1 MGVKQMSLTLFTL
14 KNKNNN
20 IYCCMKY
27 FNKIPKTYI
36 FIILIAAAAV
46 IYPYYPLVFIG
57 ISAIALFITVKKP
70 LNLLF
75 ILFFLI
81 IHISYNSFF
90 IVVDVV
96 EYEKINSVQ
105 FGSGKIYLDKSYN
118 VNEGDMLVGKFI
130 VDKEKSKPFF
140 KPVYKN
146 VSKIAVYKVPV
157 ISKILQFRK
166 NISDYI
172 FFSSG
177 GKITVAQALIL
188 GDKTYI
194 SDDLKDAYT
203 ISGLFHLL
211 SMSGS
216 HVAIVTA
223 IFLTTLLFLPIKIRF
238 IFASFGALFLILL
251 GGFNITVIRA
261 SIFASIIMLAYV
273 FDIKVNSKKFILFI
287 AGLFLLVSPLS
298 MQDISFLMSFGAVFG
313 IIYLMQEGYGI
324 IKSSIL
330 TGVAATLITAP
341 LALYVFGTTNHLS
354 ILSTIIISPVI
365 YLHILF
371 SIFALIAPDLAIEP
385 LLIIENISN
394 NMVYFL
400 ADTTYFAFIFKTIPL
415 WLLIITIV
423 FVIITLLLPN
433 KLKFISAFSLLII
446 FYPAKIPHEYNFL
459 YLSPRDKGFIIFK
472 NGSREIFYQGSQ
484 SSFKYKFMPIVAG
497 YGYKTFHKGQI
508 RVFGGKNNF
517 IKIKNIS
524 KDNFTNLCLNERN
537 KDCKYFYHTRS
548 NSIKEKDI
556 DNKTIHIIWKNK
568 LKDKSIIELESY
580 GKNYVIN

>member
-1 MGVKQMSLTLFTL
+1 
-14 KNKNNN
+14 
-20 IYCCMKY
+20 MKY
-27 FNKIPKTYI
+27 INKIPKTYI
-36 FIILIAAAAV
+36 FIILMIFAAF
-46 IYPYYPLVFIG
+46 IYPYYPLAFIAAA
-57 ISAIALFITVKKP
+57 SIALFITIKTP

-75 ILFFLI
+75 ITMFLI

-105 FGSGKIYLDKSYN
+105 FGSGKIYLDKSYK
-118 VNEGDMLVGKFI
+118 VAQGDLLFGKFI

-146 VSKIAVYKVPV
+146 ISKISIIQVPV
-157 ISKILQFRK
+157 ITDILKFRK

-177 GKITVAQALIL
+177 GKISVAQALIL

-223 IFLTTLLFLPIKIRF
+223 IFLTTLLFLPVKIRF

-251 GGFNITVIRA
+251 GGFNVTVIRA
-261 SIFASIIMLAYV
+261 SIFASIIMMAYV
-273 FDIKVNSKKFILFI
+273 FDIKVNSKKFILFV
-287 AGLFLLVSPLS
+287 AGIFLLISPLS

-313 IIYLMQEGYGI
+313 IIYMMQAGYGI
-324 IKSSIL
+324 IKTSLL

-354 ILSTIIISPVI
+354 ILSTMIISPVI

-371 SIFALIAPDLAIEP
+371 SIFALIAPDLASAP
-385 LLIIENISN
+385 LLIIETISN
-394 NMVYFL
+394 NMVFFL
-400 ADTTYFAFIFKTIPL
+400 AKVTYFAFIFKTIPL
-415 WLLIITIV
+415 WLLILTVI
-423 FVIITLLLPN
+423 FVIITLLIPN
-433 KLKFISAFSLLII
+433 KLKFLSALSLLII

-459 YLSPRDKGFIIFK
+459 YLTPRDKGFIIYK
-472 NGSREIFYQGSQ
+472 NGSREIFYQGSKA
-484 SSFKYKFMPIVAG
+484 SFRYRFMPLVAE
-497 YGYKTFHKGQI
+497 YGYKTFHKGEI

-517 IKIKNIS
+517 IKIKNITR
-524 KDNFTNLCLNERN
+524 DNYTNLCIN
-537 KDCKYFYHTRS
+537 KKNKECAYFYHTRS

-556 DNKTIHIIWKNK
+556 DNATTHIIWKNK
-568 LKDKSIIELESY
+568 VKDKSIIELESY

>member
-1 MGVKQMSLTLFTL
+1 
-14 KNKNNN
+14 
-20 IYCCMKY
+20 MKY
-27 FNKIPKTYI
+27 INKIPKTYI
-36 FIILIAAAAV
+36 FIILMIFAAF
-46 IYPYYPLVFIG
+46 IYPYYPLAFIAAAS
-57 ISAIALFITVKKP
+57 ITLFITIKTP

-75 ILFFLI
+75 ITMFLI

-105 FGSGKIYLDKSYN
+105 FGSGKIYLDKSYK
-118 VNEGDMLVGKFI
+118 VAQGDLLFGKFI
-130 VDKEKSKPFF
+130 VDKEKSKLFF

-146 VSKIAVYKVPV
+146 ISKISIIQVPV
-157 ISKILQFRK
+157 ITDILKFRK

-177 GKITVAQALIL
+177 GKISVAQALIL

-223 IFLTTLLFLPIKIRF
+223 IFLTTLLFLPVKIRF

-251 GGFNITVIRA
+251 GGFNVTVIRA
-261 SIFASIIMLAYV
+261 SIFASIIMMAYV
-273 FDIKVNSKKFILFI
+273 FDIKVNSKKFILFV
-287 AGLFLLVSPLS
+287 AGIFLLISPLS
-298 MQDISFLMSFGAVFG
+298 VQEMSFGAVFG
-313 IIYLMQEGYGI
+313 IIYMMQAGYGI
-324 IKSSIL
+324 IKTSLL

-354 ILSTIIISPVI
+354 ILSTMIISPVI

-371 SIFALIAPDLAIEP
+371 SIFALIAPDLASAP
-385 LLIIENISN
+385 LLIIETISN
-394 NMVYFL
+394 NMVFFL
-400 ADTTYFAFIFKTIPL
+400 AKVTYFAFIFKTIPL
-415 WLLIITIV
+415 WLLILTVI
-423 FVIITLLLPN
+423 FVIITLLIPN
-433 KLKFISAFSLLII
+433 KLKFLSALSLLII

-459 YLSPRDKGFIIFK
+459 YLTPRDKGFIIYK
-472 NGSREIFYQGSQ
+472 NGSREIFYQGSKA
-484 SSFKYKFMPIVAG
+484 SFRYRFMPLVAE
-497 YGYKTFHKGQI
+497 YGYKTFHEGEI

-517 IKIKNIS
+517 IKIKNITR
-524 KDNFTNLCLNERN
+524 DNYTNLCIN
-537 KDCKYFYHTRS
+537 KKNKECAYFYHTRS

-556 DNKTIHIIWKNK
+556 DNATTHIIWKNK
-568 LKDKSIIELESY
+568 VKDKSIIELESY

>member
-1 MGVKQMSLTLFTL
+1 
-14 KNKNNN
+14 
-20 IYCCMKY
+20 MKY
-27 FNKIPKTYI
+27 INKIPKTYI
-36 FIILIAAAAV
+36 FIILMIFAAF
-46 IYPYYPLVFIG
+46 IYPYYPLAFIAAA
-57 ISAIALFITVKKP
+57 SIALFITIKTP

-75 ILFFLI
+75 ITMFLI

-105 FGSGKIYLDKSYN
+105 FGSGKIYLDKSYK
-118 VNEGDMLVGKFI
+118 VAQGDLLFGKFI

-146 VSKIAVYKVPV
+146 ISKISIIQVPV
-157 ISKILQFRK
+157 ITDILKFRK

-177 GKITVAQALIL
+177 GKISVAQALIL

-223 IFLTTLLFLPIKIRF
+223 IFLTTLLFLPVKIRF

-251 GGFNITVIRA
+251 GGFNVTVIRA
-261 SIFASIIMLAYV
+261 SIFASIIMMAYV
-273 FDIKVNSKKFILFI
+273 FDIKVNSKKFILFV
-287 AGLFLLVSPLS
+287 AGIFLLISPLS

-313 IIYLMQEGYGI
+313 IIYMMQAGYGI
-324 IKSSIL
+324 IKTSLL

-354 ILSTIIISPVI
+354 ILSTMIISPVI

-371 SIFALIAPDLAIEP
+371 SIFALIAPDLASAP
-385 LLIIENISN
+385 LLIIETISN
-394 NMVYFL
+394 NMVFFL
-400 ADTTYFAFIFKTIPL
+400 AKVTYFAFIFKTIPL
-415 WLLIITIV
+415 WLLILTVI
-423 FVIITLLLPN
+423 FVIITLLIPN
-433 KLKFISAFSLLII
+433 KLKF
-446 FYPAKIPHEYNFL
+446 
-459 YLSPRDKGFIIFK
+459 LSCT
-472 NGSREIFYQGSQ
+472 Q
-484 SSFKYKFMPIVAG
+484 
-497 YGYKTFHKGQI
+497 
-508 RVFGGKNNF
+508 
-517 IKIKNIS
+517 
-524 KDNFTNLCLNERN
+524 
-537 KDCKYFYHTRS
+537 
-548 NSIKEKDI
+548 
-556 DNKTIHIIWKNK
+556 
-568 LKDKSIIELESY
+568 
-580 GKNYVIN
+580 

>member
-1 MGVKQMSLTLFTL
+1 
-14 KNKNNN
+14 
-20 IYCCMKY
+20 MKY
-27 FNKIPKTYI
+27 INKIPKTYI
-36 FIILIAAAAV
+36 FIILMIFAAF
-46 IYPYYPLVFIG
+46 IYPYYPLAFIAAA
-57 ISAIALFITVKKP
+57 SIALFITIKTP

-75 ILFFLI
+75 ITMFLI

-105 FGSGKIYLDKSYN
+105 FGSGKIYLDKSYK
-118 VNEGDMLVGKFI
+118 VAQGDLLFGKFI

-146 VSKIAVYKVPV
+146 ISKISIIQVPV
-157 ISKILQFRK
+157 ITDILKFRK

-177 GKITVAQALIL
+177 GKISVAQALIL

-223 IFLTTLLFLPIKIRF
+223 IFLTTLLFLPVKIRF

-251 GGFNITVIRA
+251 GGFNVTVIRA
-261 SIFASIIMLAYV
+261 SIFASIIMMAYV
-273 FDIKVNSKKFILFI
+273 FDIKVNSKKFILFV
-287 AGLFLLVSPLS
+287 AGIFLLISPLS
-298 MQDISFLMSFGAVFG
+298 VQDISFLMSFGAVFG
-313 IIYLMQEGYGI
+313 IIYMMQAGYGI
-324 IKSSIL
+324 IKTSLL

-354 ILSTIIISPVI
+354 ILSTMIISPVI

-371 SIFALIAPDLAIEP
+371 SIFALIAPDLASSP
-385 LLIIENISN
+385 LLIIETISN
-394 NMVYFL
+394 NMVFFL
-400 ADTTYFAFIFKTIPL
+400 AKVTYFAFIFKTIPL
-415 WLLIITIV
+415 WLLILTVI
-423 FVIITLLLPN
+423 FVIITLLIPN
-433 KLKFISAFSLLII
+433 KLKFLSALSLLII
-446 FYPAKIPHEYNFL
+446 FYPAKSPHEYNFL
-459 YLSPRDKGFIIFK
+459 YLTPRDKGFIIYK
-472 NGSREIFYQGSQ
+472 NGSREIFYQGSKA
-484 SSFKYKFMPIVAG
+484 SFRYRFMPLVAE
-497 YGYKTFHKGQI
+497 YGYKTFHKGEI

-517 IKIKNIS
+517 IKIKNITR
-524 KDNFTNLCLNERN
+524 DNYTNLCIN
-537 KDCKYFYHTRS
+537 KKNKECAYFYHTRS

-556 DNKTIHIIWKNK
+556 DNATTHIIWKNK
-568 LKDKSIIELESY
+568 VKDKSIIELESY

>member
-1 MGVKQMSLTLFTL
+1 
-14 KNKNNN
+14 
-20 IYCCMKY
+20 MKY
-27 FNKIPKTYI
+27 INKIPKTYI
-36 FIILIAAAAV
+36 FIILMIFAAF
-46 IYPYYPLVFIG
+46 IYPYYPLAFIAAA
-57 ISAIALFITVKKP
+57 SIALFITIKTP

-75 ILFFLI
+75 ITMFLI

-105 FGSGKIYLDKSYN
+105 FGSGKIYLDKSYK
-118 VNEGDMLVGKFI
+118 VAQGDLLFGKFI

-146 VSKIAVYKVPV
+146 ISKISIIQVPV
-157 ISKILQFRK
+157 ITDILKFRK

-177 GKITVAQALIL
+177 GKISVAQALIL

-223 IFLTTLLFLPIKIRF
+223 IFLTSLLFLPVKIRF

-251 GGFNITVIRA
+251 GGFNVTVIRA
-261 SIFASIIMLAYV
+261 SIFASIIMMAYV
-273 FDIKVNSKKFILFI
+273 FDIKVNSKKFILFV
-287 AGLFLLVSPLS
+287 AGIFLLISPLS
-298 MQDISFLMSFGAVFG
+298 VQDISFLMSFGAVFG
-313 IIYLMQEGYGI
+313 IIYMMQAGYGI
-324 IKSSIL
+324 IKTSLL

-354 ILSTIIISPVI
+354 ILSTMIISPVI

-371 SIFALIAPDLAIEP
+371 SIFALIAPDLASAP
-385 LLIIENISN
+385 LLIIETISN
-394 NMVYFL
+394 NMVFFL
-400 ADTTYFAFIFKTIPL
+400 AKVTYFAFIFKTIPL
-415 WLLIITIV
+415 WLLILTVI
-423 FVIITLLLPN
+423 FVIITLLIPN
-433 KLKFISAFSLLII
+433 KLKFLSALSLLII

-459 YLSPRDKGFIIFK
+459 YLTPRDKGFIIYK
-472 NGSREIFYQGSQ
+472 NGSREIFYQGSKA
-484 SSFKYKFMPIVAG
+484 SFRYRFMPLVAE
-497 YGYKTFHKGQI
+497 YGYKTFHKGEI

-517 IKIKNIS
+517 IKIKNITR
-524 KDNFTNLCLNERN
+524 DHYTNLCIN
-537 KDCKYFYHTRS
+537 KKNKECAYFYHTRS

-556 DNKTIHIIWKNK
+556 DNATTHIIWKNK
-568 LKDKSIIELESY
+568 VKDKSIIELESY

>member
-1 MGVKQMSLTLFTL
+1 
-14 KNKNNN
+14 
-20 IYCCMKY
+20 MKY
-27 FNKIPKTYI
+27 INKIPKTYI
-36 FIILIAAAAV
+36 FIILMIFAAF
-46 IYPYYPLVFIG
+46 IYPYYPLAFIAAA
-57 ISAIALFITVKKP
+57 SIALFITIKTP

-75 ILFFLI
+75 ITMFLI

-105 FGSGKIYLDKSYN
+105 FGSGKIYLDKSYK
-118 VNEGDMLVGKFI
+118 VAQGDLLFGKFI

-146 VSKIAVYKVPV
+146 ISKISIIQVPV
-157 ISKILQFRK
+157 ITDILKFRK

-177 GKITVAQALIL
+177 GKISVAQALIL

-223 IFLTTLLFLPIKIRF
+223 IFLTTLLFLPVKIRF

-251 GGFNITVIRA
+251 GGFNVTVIRA
-261 SIFASIIMLAYV
+261 SIFASIIMMAYV
-273 FDIKVNSKKFILFI
+273 FDIKVNSKKFILFF
-287 AGLFLLVSPLS
+287 AGIFLLISPLS

-313 IIYLMQEGYGI
+313 IIYMMQAGYGI
-324 IKSSIL
+324 IKTSLL

-354 ILSTIIISPVI
+354 ILSTMIISPVI

-371 SIFALIAPDLAIEP
+371 SIFALIAPDLASAP
-385 LLIIENISN
+385 LLIIETISN
-394 NMVYFL
+394 NMVFFL
-400 ADTTYFAFIFKTIPL
+400 AKVTYFAFIFKTIPL
-415 WLLIITIV
+415 WLLILTVI
-423 FVIITLLLPN
+423 FVIITLLIPN
-433 KLKFISAFSLLII
+433 KLKFLSALSLLII

-459 YLSPRDKGFIIFK
+459 YLTPRDKGFIIYK
-472 NGSREIFYQGSQ
+472 NGSREIFYQGSKA
-484 SSFKYKFMPIVAG
+484 SFRYRFMPLVAE
-497 YGYKTFHKGQI
+497 YGYKTFHKGEI

-517 IKIKNIS
+517 IKIKNITR
-524 KDNFTNLCLNERN
+524 DNYTNLCIN
-537 KDCKYFYHTRS
+537 KKNKECAYFYHTRS

-556 DNKTIHIIWKNK
+556 DNATTHIIWKNK
-568 LKDKSIIELESY
+568 VKDKSIIELESY

>member
-1 MGVKQMSLTLFTL
+1 
-14 KNKNNN
+14 
-20 IYCCMKY
+20 MKY
-27 FNKIPKTYI
+27 INKIPKTYI
-36 FIILIAAAAV
+36 FIILMVIAAI
-46 IYPYYPLVFIG
+46 IYPYYPLAFIAVA
-57 ISAIALFITVKKP
+57 SITLLITLKTP

-75 ILFFLI
+75 IAIFLI

-105 FGSGKIYLDKSYN
+105 FGSGKIYLDKSYK
-118 VNEGDMLVGKFI
+118 VAQGDLLFGKFT

-146 VSKIAVYKVPV
+146 ISKISIIQVPV
-157 ISKILQFRK
+157 ITDILKFRK

-177 GKITVAQALIL
+177 GKISVAQALIL

-251 GGFNITVIRA
+251 GGFNVTVIRA
-261 SIFASIIMLAYV
+261 SIFASIVMMAYV
-273 FDIKVNSKKFILFI
+273 FDIKVNSKKFILFV
-287 AGLFLLVSPLS
+287 AGIFLLISPLS
-298 MQDISFLMSFGAVFG
+298 VQDISFLMSFGAVFG
-313 IIYLMQEGYGI
+313 IIYMVQAGYGI
-324 IKSSIL
+324 IKTSLL

-354 ILSTIIISPVI
+354 ILSTMIISPVI

-371 SIFALIAPDLAIEP
+371 SIFSLIAPDLASAP
-385 LLIIENISN
+385 LLIIETISN
-394 NMVYFL
+394 NMVFFL
-400 ADTTYFAFIFKTIPL
+400 AKVTYFAFIFKTIPL
-415 WLLIITIV
+415 WLLIFTVI
-423 FVIITLLLPN
+423 FVIITLLIPN
-433 KLKFISAFSLLII
+433 KLKFLSALSLLII

-459 YLSPRDKGFIIFK
+459 YLTPRDKGFIIYK
-472 NGSREIFYQGSQ
+472 NGSREIFYQGSEA
-484 SSFKYKFMPIVAG
+484 SFRYRFMPLVAE
-497 YGYKTFHKGQI
+497 YGYKTFHKGEI

-517 IKIKNIS
+517 IKIKNITR
-524 KDNFTNLCLNERN
+524 DNYTNLCIN
-537 KDCKYFYHTRS
+537 KKNKECAYFYHTRS

-556 DNKTIHIIWKNK
+556 DNATTHIIWKNK
-568 LKDKSIIELESY
+568 VKDKSIIELESY

>member
-1 MGVKQMSLTLFTL
+1 
-14 KNKNNN
+14 
-20 IYCCMKY
+20 MKY
-27 FNKIPKTYI
+27 INKIPKTYI
-36 FIILIAAAAV
+36 FIILMIFAAF
-46 IYPYYPLVFIG
+46 IYPYYPLAFIAAA
-57 ISAIALFITVKKP
+57 SIALFITIKTP

-75 ILFFLI
+75 ITMFLI

-105 FGSGKIYLDKSYN
+105 FGSGKIYLDKSYK
-118 VNEGDMLVGKFI
+118 VAQGDLLFGKFI

-146 VSKIAVYKVPV
+146 ISKISIIQVPV
-157 ISKILQFRK
+157 ITDILKFRK

-177 GKITVAQALIL
+177 GKISVAQALIL

-223 IFLTTLLFLPIKIRF
+223 IFLTTLLFLPVKIRF

-251 GGFNITVIRA
+251 GGFNVTVIRA
-261 SIFASIIMLAYV
+261 SIFASIIMMAYV
-273 FDIKVNSKKFILFI
+273 FDIKVNSKKFILFV
-287 AGLFLLVSPLS
+287 AGIFLLISPLS
-298 MQDISFLMSFGAVFG
+298 VQDISFLMSFGAVFG
-313 IIYLMQEGYGI
+313 IIYMMQAGFGI
-324 IKSSIL
+324 IKTSLL

-354 ILSTIIISPVI
+354 ILSTMIISPVI

-371 SIFALIAPDLAIEP
+371 SIFALIAPDLASAP
-385 LLIIENISN
+385 LLIIETISN
-394 NMVYFL
+394 NMVCFL
-400 ADTTYFAFIFKTIPL
+400 AKVTYFAFIFKTIPL
-415 WLLIITIV
+415 WLLILTVI
-423 FVIITLLLPN
+423 FVIITLLIPN
-433 KLKFISAFSLLII
+433 KLKFLSALSLLII

-459 YLSPRDKGFIIFK
+459 YLTPRDKGFIIYK
-472 NGSREIFYQGSQ
+472 NGSREIFYQGSKA
-484 SSFKYKFMPIVAG
+484 SFRYRFMPLVAE
-497 YGYKTFHKGQI
+497 YGYKTFHKGEI

-517 IKIKNIS
+517 IKIKNITR
-524 KDNFTNLCLNERN
+524 DNYTNLCIN
-537 KDCKYFYHTRS
+537 KKNKECAYFYHTRS

-556 DNKTIHIIWKNK
+556 DNATTHIIWKNK
-568 LKDKSIIELESY
+568 VKDKSIIELESY

>member
-1 MGVKQMSLTLFTL
+1 
-14 KNKNNN
+14 
-20 IYCCMKY
+20 MKY
-27 FNKIPKTYI
+27 INKIPKTYI
-36 FIILIAAAAV
+36 FIILMIFAAF
-46 IYPYYPLVFIG
+46 IYPYYPLAFIAAA
-57 ISAIALFITVKKP
+57 SIALFITIKTP

-75 ILFFLI
+75 ITMFLI

-105 FGSGKIYLDKSYN
+105 FGSGKIYLDKSYK
-118 VNEGDMLVGKFI
+118 VAQGDLLFGKFI

-146 VSKIAVYKVPV
+146 ISKISIIQVPV
-157 ISKILQFRK
+157 ITDILKFRK

-177 GKITVAQALIL
+177 GKISVAQALIL

-223 IFLTTLLFLPIKIRF
+223 IFLTTLLFLPVKIRF

-251 GGFNITVIRA
+251 GGFNVTVIRA
-261 SIFASIIMLAYV
+261 SIFASIIMMAYV
-273 FDIKVNSKKFILFI
+273 FDIKVNSKKFILFV
-287 AGLFLLVSPLS
+287 AGIFLLISPLS
-298 MQDISFLMSFGAVFG
+298 VQDISFLISFGAVFG
-313 IIYLMQEGYGI
+313 IIYMMQAGYGI
-324 IKSSIL
+324 IKTSLL

-354 ILSTIIISPVI
+354 ILSTMIISPVI

-371 SIFALIAPDLAIEP
+371 SIFALIAPDLASAP
-385 LLIIENISN
+385 LLIIETISN
-394 NMVYFL
+394 NMVFFL
-400 ADTTYFAFIFKTIPL
+400 AKVTYFAFIFKTIPL
-415 WLLIITIV
+415 WLLILTVI
-423 FVIITLLLPN
+423 FVIITLLIPN
-433 KLKFISAFSLLII
+433 KLKFLSALSLLII

-459 YLSPRDKGFIIFK
+459 YLTPRDKGFIIYK
-472 NGSREIFYQGSQ
+472 NGSREIFYQGSKA
-484 SSFKYKFMPIVAG
+484 SFRYRFMPLVAE
-497 YGYKTFHKGQI
+497 YGYKTFHKGEI

-517 IKIKNIS
+517 IKIKNITR
-524 KDNFTNLCLNERN
+524 DNYTNLCIN
-537 KDCKYFYHTRS
+537 KKNKECAYFYHTRS

-556 DNKTIHIIWKNK
+556 DNKTLHIIWKNK

>member
-1 MGVKQMSLTLFTL
+1 
-14 KNKNNN
+14 
-20 IYCCMKY
+20 MKY
-27 FNKIPKTYI
+27 INKIPKTYI
-36 FIILIAAAAV
+36 FIILMIFAAF
-46 IYPYYPLVFIG
+46 IYPYYPLAFIAAA
-57 ISAIALFITVKKP
+57 SIALFITIKTP

-75 ILFFLI
+75 ITMFLI

-105 FGSGKIYLDKSYN
+105 FGSGKIYLDKSYK
-118 VNEGDMLVGKFI
+118 VAQGDLLFGKFI

-146 VSKIAVYKVPV
+146 ISKISIIQVPV
-157 ISKILQFRK
+157 ITDILKFRK

-177 GKITVAQALIL
+177 GKISVAQALIL

-223 IFLTTLLFLPIKIRF
+223 IFLTTLLFLPVKIRF

-251 GGFNITVIRA
+251 GGFNVTVIRA
-261 SIFASIIMLAYV
+261 SIFASIIMMAYV
-273 FDIKVNSKKFILFI
+273 FDIKVNSKKFILFV
-287 AGLFLLVSPLS
+287 AGIFLLISPLS

-313 IIYLMQEGYGI
+313 IIYMMQAGYGI
-324 IKSSIL
+324 IKTSLL

-354 ILSTIIISPVI
+354 ILSTMIISPVI

-371 SIFALIAPDLAIEP
+371 SIFALIAPDLASAP
-385 LLIIENISN
+385 LLIIETISN
-394 NMVYFL
+394 NMVFFL
-400 ADTTYFAFIFKTIPL
+400 AKVTYFAFIFKTIPL
-415 WLLIITIV
+415 WLLILTVI
-423 FVIITLLLPN
+423 FVIITLLIPN
-433 KLKFISAFSLLII
+433 KLKFLSALSLLII

-459 YLSPRDKGFIIFK
+459 YLTPRDKGFIIYK
-472 NGSREIFYQGSQ
+472 NGSREIFYQGSKA
-484 SSFKYKFMPIVAG
+484 SFRYRFMPLVAE
-497 YGYKTFHKGQI
+497 YGYKTFHKGEI

-517 IKIKNIS
+517 IKIKNITR
-524 KDNFTNLCLNERN
+524 DNYTNLCIN
-537 KDCKYFYHTRS
+537 KKNKECAYFYHTRS

-556 DNKTIHIIWKNK
+556 DNATTHIIWKNK
-568 LKDKSIIELESY
+568 VKDKSIIELESF

>member
-1 MGVKQMSLTLFTL
+1 
-14 KNKNNN
+14 
-20 IYCCMKY
+20 MKY
-27 FNKIPKTYI
+27 INKIPKTYI
-36 FIILIAAAAV
+36 FIILMIFAAF
-46 IYPYYPLVFIG
+46 IYPYYPLAFIAAA
-57 ISAIALFITVKKP
+57 SIALFITIKTP

-75 ILFFLI
+75 ITMFLI
-81 IHISYNSFF
+81 THISYNSFF

-105 FGSGKIYLDKSYN
+105 FGSGKIYLDKSYK
-118 VNEGDMLVGKFI
+118 VAQGDLLFGKFI

-140 KPVYKN
+140 KPVYK
-146 VSKIAVYKVPV
+146 S
-157 ISKILQFRK
+157 ISKISVIQIPIITDILKFRK

-177 GKITVAQALIL
+177 GKISVAQALIL

-223 IFLTTLLFLPIKIRF
+223 IFLTTLLFLPVKIRF

-251 GGFNITVIRA
+251 GGFNVTVIRA
-261 SIFASIIMLAYV
+261 SIFASIIMMAYV
-273 FDIKVNSKKFILFI
+273 FDIKVNSKKFILFV
-287 AGLFLLVSPLS
+287 AGIFLLISPLS
-298 MQDISFLMSFGAVFG
+298 LQDISFLMSFGAVFG
-313 IIYLMQEGYGI
+313 IIYMMQAGFGI
-324 IKSSIL
+324 IKTSLL

-354 ILSTIIISPVI
+354 ILSTMIISPVI

-371 SIFALIAPDLAIEP
+371 SIFALIAPDLASAP
-385 LLIIENISN
+385 LLIIETISN
-394 NMVYFL
+394 NMVFFL
-400 ADTTYFAFIFKTIPL
+400 AKVTYFAFIFKTIPL
-415 WLLIITIV
+415 WLLIFTIL
-423 FVIITLLLPN
+423 FIIITLLIPN
-433 KLKFISAFSLLII
+433 KLKFLSALSLLII
-446 FYPAKIPHEYNFL
+446 FYPAKSPHEYNFL
-459 YLSPRDKGFIIFK
+459 YLTPRDKGFIIYK
-472 NGSREIFYQGSQ
+472 NGSREIFYQGSKA
-484 SSFKYKFMPIVAG
+484 SFRYRFMPLVAE
-497 YGYKTFHKGQI
+497 YGYKTFHKGEI

-517 IKIKNIS
+517 IKIKNITR
-524 KDNFTNLCLNERN
+524 DNYTNLCIN
-537 KDCKYFYHTRS
+537 KKNKECAYFYHTRS

-556 DNKTIHIIWKNK
+556 DNATTHIIWKNK
-568 LKDKSIIELESY
+568 VKDKSIIELESY

>member
-1 MGVKQMSLTLFTL
+1 
-14 KNKNNN
+14 
-20 IYCCMKY
+20 MKY
-27 FNKIPKTYI
+27 INKIPKTYI
-36 FIILIAAAAV
+36 FIILMIFAAF
-46 IYPYYPLVFIG
+46 IYPYYPLAFIAAA
-57 ISAIALFITVKKP
+57 SIALFITIKTP

-75 ILFFLI
+75 ITMFLI

-105 FGSGKIYLDKSYN
+105 FGSGKIYLDKSYK
-118 VNEGDMLVGKFI
+118 VAQGDLLFGKFI

-146 VSKIAVYKVPV
+146 ISKISIIQVPV
-157 ISKILQFRK
+157 ITDILKFRK

-177 GKITVAQALIL
+177 GKISVAQALIL

-223 IFLTTLLFLPIKIRF
+223 IFLTTLLFLPVKIRF

-251 GGFNITVIRA
+251 GGFNVTVIRA
-261 SIFASIIMLAYV
+261 SIFASIIMMAYV
-273 FDIKVNSKKFILFI
+273 FDIKVNSKKFILFV
-287 AGLFLLVSPLS
+287 AGIFLLISPLS
-298 MQDISFLMSFGAVFG
+298 LQDISFLMSFGAVFG
-313 IIYLMQEGYGI
+313 IIYMMQAGYGI
-324 IKSSIL
+324 IKTSLL

-354 ILSTIIISPVI
+354 ILSTMIISPVI

-371 SIFALIAPDLAIEP
+371 SIFALIAPDLASAP
-385 LLIIENISN
+385 LLIIETVSN
-394 NMVYFL
+394 NMVFFL
-400 ADTTYFAFIFKTIPL
+400 AKVTYFAFIFKTIPL

-433 KLKFISAFSLLII
+433 KLKFLSALSLLII
-446 FYPAKIPHEYNFL
+446 FYPAKSPHEYNFL
-459 YLSPRDKGFIIFK
+459 YLTPRDKGFIIYK
-472 NGSREIFYQGSQ
+472 NGSREIFYQGSKA
-484 SSFKYKFMPIVAG
+484 SFRYRFIPLVAE
-497 YGYKTFHKGQI
+497 YGYKTFHKGEI

-517 IKIKNIS
+517 IKIKNITR
-524 KDNFTNLCLNERN
+524 DNYTNLCIN
-537 KDCKYFYHTRS
+537 KKNKECAYFYHTRS

-556 DNKTIHIIWKNK
+556 DNATTHIIWKNK
-568 LKDKSIIELESY
+568 VKDKSIIELESY

>member
-1 MGVKQMSLTLFTL
+1 
-14 KNKNNN
+14 
-20 IYCCMKY
+20 MKY
-27 FNKIPKTYI
+27 INKIPKTYI
-36 FIILIAAAAV
+36 FIILMIFAAF
-46 IYPYYPLVFIG
+46 IYPYYPLAFIAAA
-57 ISAIALFITVKKP
+57 SIALFITIKTP

-75 ILFFLI
+75 ITMFLI

-105 FGSGKIYLDKSYN
+105 FGSGKIYLDKSYK
-118 VNEGDMLVGKFI
+118 VAQGDLLFGKFI

-146 VSKIAVYKVPV
+146 ISKISIIQVPV
-157 ISKILQFRK
+157 ITDILKFRK

-177 GKITVAQALIL
+177 GKISVAQALIL

-223 IFLTTLLFLPIKIRF
+223 IFLTTLLFLPVKIRF

-251 GGFNITVIRA
+251 GGFNVTVIRA
-261 SIFASIIMLAYV
+261 SIFASIIMMAYV
-273 FDIKVNSKKFILFI
+273 FDIKVNSKKFILFV
-287 AGLFLLVSPLS
+287 AGIFLLISPLS
-298 MQDISFLMSFGAVFG
+298 VQDISFLMSFGAVFG
-313 IIYLMQEGYGI
+313 IIYMMQAGYGI
-324 IKSSIL
+324 IKTSLL

-354 ILSTIIISPVI
+354 ILSTMIISPVI

-371 SIFALIAPDLAIEP
+371 SIFALIAPDLASAP
-385 LLIIENISN
+385 LLIIETISN
-394 NMVYFL
+394 NMVFFL
-400 ADTTYFAFIFKTIPL
+400 AKVTYFAFIFKTIPL
-415 WLLIITIV
+415 WLLILTVI
-423 FVIITLLLPN
+423 FVIITLLIPN
-433 KLKFISAFSLLII
+433 KLKFLSALSLLII

-459 YLSPRDKGFIIFK
+459 YLTPRDKGFIIYK
-472 NGSREIFYQGSQ
+472 NGSREIFYQGSKA
-484 SSFKYKFMPIVAG
+484 SFRYRFMPLVAE
-497 YGYKTFHKGQI
+497 YGYKTFHKGEI

-517 IKIKNIS
+517 IKIKNITR
-524 KDNFTNLCLNERN
+524 DNYTNLCIN
-537 KDCKYFYHTRS
+537 KKNKECAYFYHTRS

-556 DNKTIHIIWKNK
+556 DNATTHIIWKNK
-568 LKDKSIIELESY
+568 VKDKSIIELESF

>member
-1 MGVKQMSLTLFTL
+1 
-14 KNKNNN
+14 
-20 IYCCMKY
+20 MKY
-27 FNKIPKTYI
+27 INKIPKTYI
-36 FIILIAAAAV
+36 FIILMIFAAF
-46 IYPYYPLVFIG
+46 IYPYYPLAFIAAA
-57 ISAIALFITVKKP
+57 SIALFITIKTP

-75 ILFFLI
+75 ITMFLI

-105 FGSGKIYLDKSYN
+105 FGSGKIYLDKSYK
-118 VNEGDMLVGKFI
+118 VAQGDLLFGKFI

-146 VSKIAVYKVPV
+146 ISKISIIQVPV
-157 ISKILQFRK
+157 ITDILKFRK

-177 GKITVAQALIL
+177 GKISVAQALIL

-223 IFLTTLLFLPIKIRF
+223 IFLTTLLFLPVKIRF

-251 GGFNITVIRA
+251 GGFNVTVIRA
-261 SIFASIIMLAYV
+261 SIFASIIMMAYV

-298 MQDISFLMSFGAVFG
+298 LQDISFLMSFGAVFG
-313 IIYLMQEGYGI
+313 IIYMMQAGFGI
-324 IKSSIL
+324 IKTSLL

-354 ILSTIIISPVI
+354 ILSTMIISPVI
-365 YLHILF
+365 YMHILF
-371 SIFALIAPDLAIEP
+371 SIFALIAPDLASAP
-385 LLIIENISN
+385 LLIIETISN
-394 NMVYFL
+394 NMVFFL
-400 ADTTYFAFIFKTIPL
+400 AKVTYFAFIFKTIPL
-415 WLLIITIV
+415 WLLIFTIL
-423 FVIITLLLPN
+423 FIIITLLIPN
-433 KLKFISAFSLLII
+433 KLKFLSALSLLIV
-446 FYPAKIPHEYNFL
+446 FYPAKSPHEYNFL
-459 YLSPRDKGFIIFK
+459 YLTPRDKGFIIYK
-472 NGSREIFYQGSQ
+472 NGSREIFYQGSEA
-484 SSFKYKFMPIVAG
+484 SFRYRFMPLVAE
-497 YGYKTFHKGQI
+497 YGYKTFHKGEI

-517 IKIKNIS
+517 IKIKNITRN
-524 KDNFTNLCLNERN
+524 NFTNLCLNELN
-537 KDCKYFYHTRS
+537 KECAYFYHTRS

-556 DNKTIHIIWKNK
+556 DNKTLHIIWKNK

>member
-1 MGVKQMSLTLFTL
+1 
-14 KNKNNN
+14 
-20 IYCCMKY
+20 MKY
-27 FNKIPKTYI
+27 INKIPKTYI
-36 FIILIAAAAV
+36 FIILMIFAAF
-46 IYPYYPLVFIG
+46 IYPYYPLAFIAAA
-57 ISAIALFITVKKP
+57 SIALFITIKTP

-75 ILFFLI
+75 ITMFLI

-105 FGSGKIYLDKSYN
+105 FGSGKIYLDKSYK
-118 VNEGDMLVGKFI
+118 VAQGDLLFGKFI

-146 VSKIAVYKVPV
+146 ISKISIIQVPV
-157 ISKILQFRK
+157 ITDILKFRK

-177 GKITVAQALIL
+177 GKISVAQALIL

-223 IFLTTLLFLPIKIRF
+223 IFLTTLLFLPVKIRF

-251 GGFNITVIRA
+251 GGFNVTVIRA
-261 SIFASIIMLAYV
+261 SIFASIIMMAYV
-273 FDIKVNSKKFILFI
+273 FDIKVNSKKFILFV
-287 AGLFLLVSPLS
+287 AGIFLLISPLS
-298 MQDISFLMSFGAVFG
+298 LQDISFLMSFGAVFG
-313 IIYLMQEGYGI
+313 IIYMIQAGFGI
-324 IKSSIL
+324 IKTSLL

-354 ILSTIIISPVI
+354 ILSTMIISPVI

-371 SIFALIAPDLAIEP
+371 SIFALIAPDLASAP
-385 LLIIENISN
+385 LLIIETISN
-394 NMVYFL
+394 NMVFFL
-400 ADTTYFAFIFKTIPL
+400 AKVTYFAFIFKTIPL
-415 WLLIITIV
+415 WLLILTVI
-423 FVIITLLLPN
+423 FVIITLLIPN
-433 KLKFISAFSLLII
+433 KLKFLSALSLLII

-459 YLSPRDKGFIIFK
+459 YLTPRDKGFIIYK
-472 NGSREIFYQGSQ
+472 NGSREIFYQGSKA
-484 SSFKYKFMPIVAG
+484 SFRYRFMPLVAE
-497 YGYKTFHKGQI
+497 YGYKTFHKGEI

-517 IKIKNIS
+517 IKIKNITR
-524 KDNFTNLCLNERN
+524 DNYTNLCIN
-537 KDCKYFYHTRS
+537 KTNKECAYFYHTRS

-556 DNKTIHIIWKNK
+556 DNKTLHIIWKNK

>member
-1 MGVKQMSLTLFTL
+1 
-14 KNKNNN
+14 
-20 IYCCMKY
+20 MKY
-27 FNKIPKTYI
+27 INKIPKTYI
-36 FIILIAAAAV
+36 FIILMIFAAF
-46 IYPYYPLVFIG
+46 IYPYYPLAFIAAA
-57 ISAIALFITVKKP
+57 SIALFITIKTP

-75 ILFFLI
+75 ITMFLI

-105 FGSGKIYLDKSYN
+105 FGSGKIYLDKSYK
-118 VNEGDMLVGKFI
+118 VAQGDLLFGKFI

-146 VSKIAVYKVPV
+146 ISKISIIQVPV
-157 ISKILQFRK
+157 ITDILKFRK

-177 GKITVAQALIL
+177 GKISVAQALIL

-223 IFLTTLLFLPIKIRF
+223 IFLTTLLFLPVKIRF

-251 GGFNITVIRA
+251 GGFNVTVIRA
-261 SIFASIIMLAYV
+261 SIFASIIMMAYV
-273 FDIKVNSKKFILFI
+273 FDIKVNSKKFILFV
-287 AGLFLLVSPLS
+287 AGIFLLISPLS
-298 MQDISFLMSFGAVFG
+298 VQDISFLMSFGAVFG
-313 IIYLMQEGYGI
+313 IIYMMQAGYGI
-324 IKSSIL
+324 IKTSLL

-354 ILSTIIISPVI
+354 ILSTMIISPVI

-371 SIFALIAPDLAIEP
+371 SIFALIAPDLASAP
-385 LLIIENISN
+385 LLIIETISN
-394 NMVYFL
+394 NMVFFL
-400 ADTTYFAFIFKTIPL
+400 AKVTYFAFIFKTIPL
-415 WLLIITIV
+415 WLLILTVI
-423 FVIITLLLPN
+423 FVIITLLIPN
-433 KLKFISAFSLLII
+433 KLKFLSALSLLII
-446 FYPAKIPHEYNFL
+446 FYPAKSPHEYNFL
-459 YLSPRDKGFIIFK
+459 YLTPRDKGFIIYK
-472 NGSREIFYQGSQ
+472 NGSREIFYQGSKA
-484 SSFKYKFMPIVAG
+484 SFRYRFMPLVAE
-497 YGYKTFHKGQI
+497 YGYKTFHKGEI

-517 IKIKNIS
+517 IKIKNITR
-524 KDNFTNLCLNERN
+524 DNYTNLCIN
-537 KDCKYFYHTRS
+537 KKNKECAYFYHTRS

-556 DNKTIHIIWKNK
+556 DNATTHIIWKNK
-568 LKDKSIIELESY
+568 VKDKSIIELESF

>member
-1 MGVKQMSLTLFTL
+1 
-14 KNKNNN
+14 
-20 IYCCMKY
+20 MKY
-27 FNKIPKTYI
+27 INKIPKTYI
-36 FIILIAAAAV
+36 FIILMIFAAF
-46 IYPYYPLVFIG
+46 IYPYYPLAFIAAA
-57 ISAIALFITVKKP
+57 SIALFITIKTP

-75 ILFFLI
+75 ITMFLI

-105 FGSGKIYLDKSYN
+105 FGSGKIYLDKSYK
-118 VNEGDMLVGKFI
+118 VAQGDLLFGKFI

-146 VSKIAVYKVPV
+146 ISKISIIQVPV
-157 ISKILQFRK
+157 ITDILKFRK

-177 GKITVAQALIL
+177 GKISVAQALIL

-223 IFLTTLLFLPIKIRF
+223 IFLTTLLFLPVKIRF

-251 GGFNITVIRA
+251 GGFNVTVIRA
-261 SIFASIIMLAYV
+261 SIFASIIMMAYV
-273 FDIKVNSKKFILFI
+273 FDIKVNSKKFILFV
-287 AGLFLLVSPLS
+287 AGLFLLISPLS
-298 MQDISFLMSFGAVFG
+298 LQDISFLMSFGAVFG
-313 IIYLMQEGYGI
+313 IIYMMQAGYGI
-324 IKSSIL
+324 IKTSLL

-354 ILSTIIISPVI
+354 ILSTMIISPVI

-371 SIFALIAPDLAIEP
+371 SIFALIAPDLASAP
-385 LLIIENISN
+385 LLIIETISN
-394 NMVYFL
+394 NMVLFL
-400 ADTTYFAFIFKTIPL
+400 AKVTYFAFIFKTIPL
-415 WLLIITIV
+415 WLLIFTIL
-423 FVIITLLLPN
+423 FIIITLLIPN
-433 KLKFISAFSLLII
+433 KLKFLSALSLLII
-446 FYPAKIPHEYNFL
+446 FYPAKSPHEYNFL
-459 YLSPRDKGFIIFK
+459 YLTPRDKGFIIYK
-472 NGSREIFYQGSQ
+472 NGSREIFYQGSKA
-484 SSFKYKFMPIVAG
+484 SFRYRFMPLVAE
-497 YGYKTFHKGQI
+497 YGYKTFHKGEI

-517 IKIKNIS
+517 IKIKNITR
-524 KDNFTNLCLNERN
+524 DNYTNLCIN
-537 KDCKYFYHTRS
+537 KKNKECAYFYHTRS

-556 DNKTIHIIWKNK
+556 DNATTHIIWKNK
-568 LKDKSIIELESY
+568 VKDKSIIELESY

>member
-1 MGVKQMSLTLFTL
+1 
-14 KNKNNN
+14 
-20 IYCCMKY
+20 MKY
-27 FNKIPKTYI
+27 INKIPKTYI
-36 FIILIAAAAV
+36 FIILMIFAAF
-46 IYPYYPLVFIG
+46 IYPYYPLAFIAAA
-57 ISAIALFITVKKP
+57 SIALFITIKTP

-75 ILFFLI
+75 ITMFLI

-105 FGSGKIYLDKSYN
+105 FGSGKIYLDKSYK
-118 VNEGDMLVGKFI
+118 VAQGDLLFGKFI

-146 VSKIAVYKVPV
+146 ISKISIIQVPV
-157 ISKILQFRK
+157 ITDILKFRK

-177 GKITVAQALIL
+177 GKISVAQALIL

-223 IFLTTLLFLPIKIRF
+223 IFLTTLLFLPVKIRF

-251 GGFNITVIRA
+251 GGFNVTVIRA
-261 SIFASIIMLAYV
+261 SIFASIIMMAYV
-273 FDIKVNSKKFILFI
+273 FDIKVNSKKFILFV
-287 AGLFLLVSPLS
+287 AGIFLLISPLS
-298 MQDISFLMSFGAVFG
+298 VQDISFLMSFGAVFG
-313 IIYLMQEGYGI
+313 IIYMMQAGFGI
-324 IKSSIL
+324 IKTSLL

-354 ILSTIIISPVI
+354 ILSTMIISPVI

-371 SIFALIAPDLAIEP
+371 SIFALIAPDLASAP
-385 LLIIENISN
+385 LLIIETVSN
-394 NMVYFL
+394 NMVFFL
-400 ADTTYFAFIFKTIPL
+400 AKVTYFAFIFKTIPL
-415 WLLIITIV
+415 WLLILTVI
-423 FVIITLLLPN
+423 FVIITLLIPN
-433 KLKFISAFSLLII
+433 KLKFLSALSLLII

-459 YLSPRDKGFIIFK
+459 YLTPRDKGFIIYK
-472 NGSREIFYQGSQ
+472 NGSREIFYQGSKA
-484 SSFKYKFMPIVAG
+484 SFRYRFMPLVAE
-497 YGYKTFHKGQI
+497 YGYKTFHKGEI

-517 IKIKNIS
+517 IKIKNITR
-524 KDNFTNLCLNERN
+524 DNYTNLCIN
-537 KDCKYFYHTRS
+537 KKNKECAYFYHTRS

-556 DNKTIHIIWKNK
+556 DNATTHIIWKNK
-568 LKDKSIIELESY
+568 VKDKSIIELESY

>member
-1 MGVKQMSLTLFTL
+1 
-14 KNKNNN
+14 
-20 IYCCMKY
+20 MKY
-27 FNKIPKTYI
+27 INKIPKTYI
-36 FIILIAAAAV
+36 FIILMVIAAI
-46 IYPYYPLVFIG
+46 IYPYYPLAFIAVA
-57 ISAIALFITVKKP
+57 SITLLITLKTP

-75 ILFFLI
+75 IAIFLI

-105 FGSGKIYLDKSYN
+105 FGSGKIYLDKSYK
-118 VNEGDMLVGKFI
+118 VAQGDLLFGKFI

-146 VSKIAVYKVPV
+146 ISKISIIQVPV
-157 ISKILQFRK
+157 ITDILKFRK

-177 GKITVAQALIL
+177 GKISVAQALIL

-251 GGFNITVIRA
+251 GGFNVTVIRA
-261 SIFASIIMLAYV
+261 SIFASIVMMAYV
-273 FDIKVNSKKFILFI
+273 FDIKVNSKKFILFV
-287 AGLFLLVSPLS
+287 AGIFLLISPLS
-298 MQDISFLMSFGAVFG
+298 VQDISFLMSFGAVFG
-313 IIYLMQEGYGI
+313 IIYMVQAGYGI
-324 IKSSIL
+324 IKTSLL

-354 ILSTIIISPVI
+354 ILSTMIISPVI

-371 SIFALIAPDLAIEP
+371 SIFSLIAPDLASAP
-385 LLIIENISN
+385 LLIIETISN
-394 NMVYFL
+394 NMVFFL
-400 ADTTYFAFIFKTIPL
+400 AKVTYFAFIFKTIPL
-415 WLLIITIV
+415 WLLIFTVI
-423 FVIITLLLPN
+423 FVIITLLIPN
-433 KLKFISAFSLLII
+433 KLKFLSALSLLII

-459 YLSPRDKGFIIFK
+459 YLTPRDKGFIIYK
-472 NGSREIFYQGSQ
+472 NGSREIFYQGSEA
-484 SSFKYKFMPIVAG
+484 SFRYRFMPLVAE
-497 YGYKTFHKGQI
+497 YGYKTFHKGEI

-517 IKIKNIS
+517 IKIKNITR
-524 KDNFTNLCLNERN
+524 DNYTNLCIN
-537 KDCKYFYHTRS
+537 KKNKECAYFYHTRS

-556 DNKTIHIIWKNK
+556 DNATTHIIWKNK
-568 LKDKSIIELESY
+568 VKDKSIIELESY

>member
-1 MGVKQMSLTLFTL
+1 
-14 KNKNNN
+14 
-20 IYCCMKY
+20 MKY
-27 FNKIPKTYI
+27 INKIPKTYI
-36 FIILIAAAAV
+36 FIILMIFAAF
-46 IYPYYPLVFIG
+46 IYPYYPLAFIAAA
-57 ISAIALFITVKKP
+57 SIALFITIKTP

-75 ILFFLI
+75 ITMFLI

-105 FGSGKIYLDKSYN
+105 FGSGKIYLDKSYK
-118 VNEGDMLVGKFI
+118 VAQGDLLFGKFI

-146 VSKIAVYKVPV
+146 ISKISIIQVPV
-157 ISKILQFRK
+157 ITDILKFRK

-177 GKITVAQALIL
+177 GKISVAQALIL

-223 IFLTTLLFLPIKIRF
+223 IFLTTLLFLPVKIRF

-251 GGFNITVIRA
+251 GGFNVTVIRA
-261 SIFASIIMLAYV
+261 SIFASIIMMAYV
-273 FDIKVNSKKFILFI
+273 FDIKVNSKKFILFV
-287 AGLFLLVSPLS
+287 AGIFLLISPLS
-298 MQDISFLMSFGAVFG
+298 VQDISFLMSFGAVFG
-313 IIYLMQEGYGI
+313 IIYMMQAGYGI
-324 IKSSIL
+324 IKTSLL

-354 ILSTIIISPVI
+354 ILSTMIISPVI

-371 SIFALIAPDLAIEP
+371 SIFALIAPDLASAP
-385 LLIIENISN
+385 LLIIETISN
-394 NMVYFL
+394 NMVFFL
-400 ADTTYFAFIFKTIPL
+400 AKVTYFAFIFKTIPL
-415 WLLIITIV
+415 WLLILTVI
-423 FVIITLLLPN
+423 FVIITLLIPN
-433 KLKFISAFSLLII
+433 KLKFLSALSLLII

-459 YLSPRDKGFIIFK
+459 YLTPRDKGFIIYK
-472 NGSREIFYQGSQ
+472 NGSREIFYQGSKA
-484 SSFKYKFMPIVAG
+484 SFRYRFMPLVAE
-497 YGYKTFHKGQI
+497 YGYKTFHKGEI

-517 IKIKNIS
+517 IKIKNITR
-524 KDNFTNLCLNERN
+524 DNYTNLCIN
-537 KDCKYFYHTRS
+537 KKNKECAYFYHTRS

-556 DNKTIHIIWKNK
+556 DNKTLHIIWKNK

>member
-1 MGVKQMSLTLFTL
+1 
-14 KNKNNN
+14 
-20 IYCCMKY
+20 MKY
-27 FNKIPKTYI
+27 INKIPKTYI
-36 FIILIAAAAV
+36 FIILMIFAAF
-46 IYPYYPLVFIG
+46 IYPYYPLAFIAAA
-57 ISAIALFITVKKP
+57 SIALFLTIKTP

-75 ILFFLI
+75 ITMFLI

-105 FGSGKIYLDKSYN
+105 FGSGKIYLDKSYK
-118 VNEGDMLVGKFI
+118 VAQGDLLFGKFI

-146 VSKIAVYKVPV
+146 ISKISIIQVPV
-157 ISKILQFRK
+157 ITDILKFRK

-177 GKITVAQALIL
+177 GKISVAQALIL

-223 IFLTTLLFLPIKIRF
+223 IFLTTLLFLPVKIRF

-251 GGFNITVIRA
+251 GGFNVTVIRA
-261 SIFASIIMLAYV
+261 SIFASIIMMAYV
-273 FDIKVNSKKFILFI
+273 FDIKVNSKKFILFV
-287 AGLFLLVSPLS
+287 AGIFLLISPLS
-298 MQDISFLMSFGAVFG
+298 VQDISFLMSFGAVFG
-313 IIYLMQEGYGI
+313 IIYMMQAGYGI
-324 IKSSIL
+324 IKTSLL

-354 ILSTIIISPVI
+354 ILSTMIISPVI

-371 SIFALIAPDLAIEP
+371 SIFALIAPDLASAP
-385 LLIIENISN
+385 LLIIETISN
-394 NMVYFL
+394 NMVFFL
-400 ADTTYFAFIFKTIPL
+400 AKVTYFAFIFKTIPL
-415 WLLIITIV
+415 WLLILTVI
-423 FVIITLLLPN
+423 FVIITLLIPN
-433 KLKFISAFSLLII
+433 KLKFLSALSLLII

-459 YLSPRDKGFIIFK
+459 YLTPRDKGFIIYK
-472 NGSREIFYQGSQ
+472 NGSREIFYQGSKA
-484 SSFKYKFMPIVAG
+484 SFRYRFMPLVAE
-497 YGYKTFHKGQI
+497 YGYKTFHKGEI

-517 IKIKNIS
+517 IKIKNITR
-524 KDNFTNLCLNERN
+524 DNYTNLCIN
-537 KDCKYFYHTRS
+537 KKNKECAYFYHTRS

-556 DNKTIHIIWKNK
+556 DNATTHIIWKNK
-568 LKDKSIIELESY
+568 VKDKSIIELESY

>member
-1 MGVKQMSLTLFTL
+1 
-14 KNKNNN
+14 
-20 IYCCMKY
+20 MKY
-27 FNKIPKTYI
+27 INKIPKTYI
-36 FIILIAAAAV
+36 FIILMIFAAF
-46 IYPYYPLVFIG
+46 IYPYYPLAFIAAA
-57 ISAIALFITVKKP
+57 SIALFITIKTP

-75 ILFFLI
+75 ITMFLI

-105 FGSGKIYLDKSYN
+105 FGSGKIYLDKSYK
-118 VNEGDMLVGKFI
+118 VAQGDLLFGKFI

-146 VSKIAVYKVPV
+146 ISKISIIQVPV
-157 ISKILQFRK
+157 ITDILKFRK

-177 GKITVAQALIL
+177 GKISVAQALIL

-223 IFLTTLLFLPIKIRF
+223 IFLTTLLFLPVKIRF

-251 GGFNITVIRA
+251 GGFNVTVIRA
-261 SIFASIIMLAYV
+261 SIFASIIMMAYV
-273 FDIKVNSKKFILFI
+273 FDIKVNSKKFILFV
-287 AGLFLLVSPLS
+287 AGIFLLISPLS
-298 MQDISFLMSFGAVFG
+298 VQDISFLMSFGAVFG
-313 IIYLMQEGYGI
+313 IIYMMQAGYGI
-324 IKSSIL
+324 IKTSLL

-354 ILSTIIISPVI
+354 ILSTMIISPVI

-371 SIFALIAPDLAIEP
+371 SIFALIAPDLASAP
-385 LLIIENISN
+385 LLIIETISN
-394 NMVYFL
+394 NMVFFL
-400 ADTTYFAFIFKTIPL
+400 AKVTYFAFIFKTIPL
-415 WLLIITIV
+415 WLLILTVI
-423 FVIITLLLPN
+423 FVIITLLIPN
-433 KLKFISAFSLLII
+433 KLKFLSALSLLII

-459 YLSPRDKGFIIFK
+459 YLTPRDKGFIIYK
-472 NGSREIFYQGSQ
+472 NGSREIFYQGSKA
-484 SSFKYKFMPIVAG
+484 SFRYRFMPLVAE
-497 YGYKTFHKGQI
+497 YGYKTFHKGEV

-517 IKIKNIS
+517 IKIKNITR
-524 KDNFTNLCLNERN
+524 DNYTNLCIN
-537 KDCKYFYHTRS
+537 KKNKECAYFYHTRS

-556 DNKTIHIIWKNK
+556 DNATTHIIWKNK
-568 LKDKSIIELESY
+568 VKDKSIIELESY

>member
-1 MGVKQMSLTLFTL
+1 
-14 KNKNNN
+14 
-20 IYCCMKY
+20 MKY
-27 FNKIPKTYI
+27 INKIPKTYI
-36 FIILIAAAAV
+36 FIILMIFAAF
-46 IYPYYPLVFIG
+46 IYPYYPLAFIAAA
-57 ISAIALFITVKKP
+57 SIALFITIKTP

-75 ILFFLI
+75 ITMFLI

-105 FGSGKIYLDKSYN
+105 FGSGKIYLDKSYK
-118 VNEGDMLVGKFI
+118 VAQGDLLFGKFI

-146 VSKIAVYKVPV
+146 ISKISIIQVPV
-157 ISKILQFRK
+157 ITDILKFRK

-177 GKITVAQALIL
+177 GKISVAQALIL

-223 IFLTTLLFLPIKIRF
+223 IFLTTLLFFPIKIRF

-251 GGFNITVIRA
+251 GGFNVTVIRA
-261 SIFASIIMLAYV
+261 SIFASIIMMAYV
-273 FDIKVNSKKFILFI
+273 FDIKVNSKKFILFV
-287 AGLFLLVSPLS
+287 AGIFLLISPLS
-298 MQDISFLMSFGAVFG
+298 LQDISFLMSFGAVFG
-313 IIYLMQEGYGI
+313 IIYMMQAGFGI
-324 IKSSIL
+324 IKTSLL

-354 ILSTIIISPVI
+354 ILSTMIISPVI

-371 SIFALIAPDLAIEP
+371 SIFALIAPDLASAP
-385 LLIIENISN
+385 LLIIETISN
-394 NMVYFL
+394 NMVFFL
-400 ADTTYFAFIFKTIPL
+400 AKVTYFAFIFKTIPL
-415 WLLIITIV
+415 WLLILTIL
-423 FVIITLLLPN
+423 FIIITLLIPN
-433 KLKFISAFSLLII
+433 KLKFLSALSLLII

-459 YLSPRDKGFIIFK
+459 YLTPRDKGFIIYK
-472 NGSREIFYQGSQ
+472 NGSREIFYQGSKA
-484 SSFKYKFMPIVAG
+484 SFRYRFMPLVAE
-497 YGYKTFHKGQI
+497 YGYKTFHKGEI

-517 IKIKNIS
+517 IKIKNITR
-524 KDNFTNLCLNERN
+524 DNYTNLCIN
-537 KDCKYFYHTRS
+537 KKNKECAYFYHTRS

-556 DNKTIHIIWKNK
+556 DNATTHIIWKNK
-568 LKDKSIIELESY
+568 VKDKSIIELESY

>member
-1 MGVKQMSLTLFTL
+1 
-14 KNKNNN
+14 
-20 IYCCMKY
+20 MKY
-27 FNKIPKTYI
+27 INKIPKTYI
-36 FIILIAAAAV
+36 FIILMIFAAF
-46 IYPYYPLVFIG
+46 IYPYYPLAFIAAA
-57 ISAIALFITVKKP
+57 SIALFITIKTP

-75 ILFFLI
+75 ITMFLI

-105 FGSGKIYLDKSYN
+105 FGSGKIYLDKSYK
-118 VNEGDMLVGKFI
+118 VAQGDLLFGKFI

-146 VSKIAVYKVPV
+146 ISKISIIQVPV
-157 ISKILQFRK
+157 ITDILKFRK

-177 GKITVAQALIL
+177 GKISVAQALIL

-223 IFLTTLLFLPIKIRF
+223 IFLTTLLFLPVKIRF

-251 GGFNITVIRA
+251 GGFNVTVIRA
-261 SIFASIIMLAYV
+261 SIFASIIMMAYV
-273 FDIKVNSKKFILFI
+273 FDIKVNSKKFILFV
-287 AGLFLLVSPLS
+287 AGIFLLISPLS

-313 IIYLMQEGYGI
+313 IIYMMQAGYGI
-324 IKSSIL
+324 IKTSLL

-354 ILSTIIISPVI
+354 ILSTMIISPVI

-371 SIFALIAPDLAIEP
+371 SIFALIAPDLASAP
-385 LLIIENISN
+385 LLIIETISN
-394 NMVYFL
+394 NMVFFL
-400 ADTTYFAFIFKTIPL
+400 AKVTYFAFIFKTIPL
-415 WLLIITIV
+415 WLLILTVI
-423 FVIITLLLPN
+423 FVIITLLIPN
-433 KLKFISAFSLLII
+433 KLKFLSALSLLII

-459 YLSPRDKGFIIFK
+459 YLTPRDKGFIIYK
-472 NGSREIFYQGSQ
+472 NGSREIFYQGSKA
-484 SSFKYKFMPIVAG
+484 SFRYRFMPLVAE
-497 YGYKTFHKGQI
+497 YGYKTFHKGEI

-517 IKIKNIS
+517 IKIKNITR
-524 KDNFTNLCLNERN
+524 DNYTNLCIN
-537 KDCKYFYHTRS
+537 KKNKECAYFYHTRS

>member
-1 MGVKQMSLTLFTL
+1 
-14 KNKNNN
+14 
-20 IYCCMKY
+20 MKY
-27 FNKIPKTYI
+27 INKIPKTYI
-36 FIILIAAAAV
+36 FIILMIFAAF
-46 IYPYYPLVFIG
+46 IYPYYPLAFIAAA
-57 ISAIALFITVKKP
+57 SIALFITIKTP

-75 ILFFLI
+75 ITMFLI

-105 FGSGKIYLDKSYN
+105 FGSGKIYLDKSYK
-118 VNEGDMLVGKFI
+118 VAQGDLLFGKFI

-146 VSKIAVYKVPV
+146 ISKISIIQVPV
-157 ISKILQFRK
+157 ITDILKFRK

-177 GKITVAQALIL
+177 GKISVAQALIL

-223 IFLTTLLFLPIKIRF
+223 IFLTTLLFLPVKIRF

-251 GGFNITVIRA
+251 GGFNVTVIRA
-261 SIFASIIMLAYV
+261 SIFASIIMMAYV
-273 FDIKVNSKKFILFI
+273 FDIKVNSKKFILFV
-287 AGLFLLVSPLS
+287 AGIFLLISPLS
-298 MQDISFLMSFGAVFG
+298 LQDISFLMSFGAVFG
-313 IIYLMQEGYGI
+313 IIYMMQAGYGI
-324 IKSSIL
+324 IKTSLL

-354 ILSTIIISPVI
+354 ILSTMIISPVI

-371 SIFALIAPDLAIEP
+371 SIFALIAPDLASAP
-385 LLIIENISN
+385 LLIIETVSN
-394 NMVYFL
+394 NMVFFL
-400 ADTTYFAFIFKTIPL
+400 AKVTYFAFIFKTIPL

-459 YLSPRDKGFIIFK
+459 YLTPRDKGFIIYK
-472 NGSREIFYQGSQ
+472 NGSREIFYQGSKA
-484 SSFKYKFMPIVAG
+484 SFRYRFMPLVAE
-497 YGYKTFHKGQI
+497 YGYKTFHKGEI

-517 IKIKNIS
+517 IKIKNITR
-524 KDNFTNLCLNERN
+524 DNYTNLCIN
-537 KDCKYFYHTRS
+537 KKNKECAYFYHTRS

-556 DNKTIHIIWKNK
+556 DNATTHIIWKNK
-568 LKDKSIIELESY
+568 VKDKSIIELESY

>member
-1 MGVKQMSLTLFTL
+1 
-14 KNKNNN
+14 
-20 IYCCMKY
+20 MKY
-27 FNKIPKTYI
+27 INKIPKTYL
-36 FIILIAAAAV
+36 FIILMIFAAF
-46 IYPYYPLVFIG
+46 IYPYYPLAFIAAA
-57 ISAIALFITVKKP
+57 SIALFITIKTP

-75 ILFFLI
+75 ITMFLI

-105 FGSGKIYLDKSYN
+105 FGSGKIYLDKSYK
-118 VNEGDMLVGKFI
+118 VAQGDLLFGKFI

-146 VSKIAVYKVPV
+146 ISKISIIQVPV
-157 ISKILQFRK
+157 ITDILKFRK

-177 GKITVAQALIL
+177 GKISVVQALIL

-223 IFLTTLLFLPIKIRF
+223 IFLTTLLFLPVKIRF

-251 GGFNITVIRA
+251 GGFNVTVIRA
-261 SIFASIIMLAYV
+261 SIFASIIMMAYV
-273 FDIKVNSKKFILFI
+273 FDIKVNSKKFILFV
-287 AGLFLLVSPLS
+287 AGIFLLISPLS
-298 MQDISFLMSFGAVFG
+298 VQDISFLMSFGAVFG
-313 IIYLMQEGYGI
+313 IIYMMQAGFGI
-324 IKSSIL
+324 IKTSLL

-354 ILSTIIISPVI
+354 ILSTMIISPVI

-371 SIFALIAPDLAIEP
+371 SIFALIAPDLASAP
-385 LLIIENISN
+385 LLIIETISN
-394 NMVYFL
+394 NMVFFL
-400 ADTTYFAFIFKTIPL
+400 AKVTYFAFIFKTIPL
-415 WLLIITIV
+415 WLLILTVI
-423 FVIITLLLPN
+423 FVIITLLITN
-433 KLKFISAFSLLII
+433 KLKFLSALSLLII

-459 YLSPRDKGFIIFK
+459 YLTPRDKGFIIYK
-472 NGSREIFYQGSQ
+472 NGSREIFYQGSKA
-484 SSFKYKFMPIVAG
+484 SFRYRFMPLVAE
-497 YGYKTFHKGQI
+497 YGYKTFHKGEI

-517 IKIKNIS
+517 IKIKNITR
-524 KDNFTNLCLNERN
+524 DNYTNLCIN
-537 KDCKYFYHTRS
+537 KKNKECAYFYHTRS

-556 DNKTIHIIWKNK
+556 DNKTLHIIWKNK

>member
-1 MGVKQMSLTLFTL
+1 
-14 KNKNNN
+14 
-20 IYCCMKY
+20 MKY
-27 FNKIPKTYI
+27 INKIPKTYI
-36 FIILIAAAAV
+36 FIILMIFAAF
-46 IYPYYPLVFIG
+46 IYPYYPLAFIAAA
-57 ISAIALFITVKKP
+57 SIALFITIKTP

-75 ILFFLI
+75 ITMFLI

-105 FGSGKIYLDKSYN
+105 FGSGKIYLDKSYK
-118 VNEGDMLVGKFI
+118 VAQGDLLFGKFI

-146 VSKIAVYKVPV
+146 ISKISIIQVPV
-157 ISKILQFRK
+157 ITDILKFRK

-177 GKITVAQALIL
+177 GKISVAQALIL

-223 IFLTTLLFLPIKIRF
+223 IFLTTLLFLPVKIRF

-251 GGFNITVIRA
+251 GGFNVTVIRA
-261 SIFASIIMLAYV
+261 SIFASIIMMAYV
-273 FDIKVNSKKFILFI
+273 FDIKVNSKKFILFV
-287 AGLFLLVSPLS
+287 AGIFLLISPLS
-298 MQDISFLMSFGAVFG
+298 VQDISFLMSFGAVFG
-313 IIYLMQEGYGI
+313 IIYMMQAGYGI
-324 IKSSIL
+324 IKTSLL

-371 SIFALIAPDLAIEP
+371 SIFALIAPDLASAP
-385 LLIIENISN
+385 LLIIETISN
-394 NMVYFL
+394 NMVFFL
-400 ADTTYFAFIFKTIPL
+400 AKVTYFAFIFKTIPL
-415 WLLIITIV
+415 WLLILTVI
-423 FVIITLLLPN
+423 FVIITLLIPN
-433 KLKFISAFSLLII
+433 KLKFLSALSLLII

-459 YLSPRDKGFIIFK
+459 YLTPRDKGFIIYK
-472 NGSREIFYQGSQ
+472 NGSREIFYQGSKA
-484 SSFKYKFMPIVAG
+484 SFRYRFMPLVAE
-497 YGYKTFHKGQI
+497 YGYKTFHKGEV

-517 IKIKNIS
+517 IKIKNITR
-524 KDNFTNLCLNERN
+524 DNYTNLCIN
-537 KDCKYFYHTRS
+537 KKNKECAYFYHTRS

-556 DNKTIHIIWKNK
+556 DNATTHIIWKNK
-568 LKDKSIIELESY
+568 VKDKSIIELESY

>member
-1 MGVKQMSLTLFTL
+1 
-14 KNKNNN
+14 
-20 IYCCMKY
+20 MKY
-27 FNKIPKTYI
+27 INKIPKTYI
-36 FIILIAAAAV
+36 FIILMIFAAF
-46 IYPYYPLVFIG
+46 IYPYYPLAFIAAA
-57 ISAIALFITVKKP
+57 SIALFITIKTP

-75 ILFFLI
+75 ITMFLI

-105 FGSGKIYLDKSYN
+105 FGSGKIYLDKSYK
-118 VNEGDMLVGKFI
+118 VAQGDLLFGKFI

-146 VSKIAVYKVPV
+146 ISKISIIQVPV
-157 ISKILQFRK
+157 ITDILKFRK

-177 GKITVAQALIL
+177 GKISVAQALIL

-223 IFLTTLLFLPIKIRF
+223 IFLTTLLFLPVKIRF

-251 GGFNITVIRA
+251 GGFNVTVIRA
-261 SIFASIIMLAYV
+261 SIFASIIMMAYV

-298 MQDISFLMSFGAVFG
+298 LQDISFLMSFGAVFG
-313 IIYLMQEGYGI
+313 IIYMMQAGFGI
-324 IKSSIL
+324 IKTSLL

-354 ILSTIIISPVI
+354 ILSTMIISPVI

-371 SIFALIAPDLAIEP
+371 SIFALIAPDLASAP
-385 LLIIENISN
+385 LLIIETISN
-394 NMVYFL
+394 NMVFFL
-400 ADTTYFAFIFKTIPL
+400 AKVTYFAFIFKTIPL
-415 WLLIITIV
+415 WLLIFTIL
-423 FVIITLLLPN
+423 FIIITLLIPN
-433 KLKFISAFSLLII
+433 KLKFLSALSLLII
-446 FYPAKIPHEYNFL
+446 FYPAKSPHEYNFL
-459 YLSPRDKGFIIFK
+459 YLTPRDKGFIIYK
-472 NGSREIFYQGSQ
+472 NGSREIFYQGSEA
-484 SSFKYKFMPIVAG
+484 SFRYRFMPLVAE
-497 YGYKTFHKGQI
+497 YGYKTFHKGEI

-517 IKIKNIS
+517 IKIKNITRN
-524 KDNFTNLCLNERN
+524 NFTNLCLNELN
-537 KDCKYFYHTRS
+537 KECAYFYHTRS

-556 DNKTIHIIWKNK
+556 DNKTLHIIWKNK
-568 LKDKSIIELESY
+568 VKDKSIIELESF

>member
-1 MGVKQMSLTLFTL
+1 
-14 KNKNNN
+14 
-20 IYCCMKY
+20 MKY
-27 FNKIPKTYI
+27 INKIPKTYI
-36 FIILIAAAAV
+36 FIILMIFAAF
-46 IYPYYPLVFIG
+46 IYPYYPLAFIAAA
-57 ISAIALFITVKKP
+57 SIALFITIKTP

-75 ILFFLI
+75 ITMFLI

-105 FGSGKIYLDKSYN
+105 FGSGKIYLDKSYK
-118 VNEGDMLVGKFI
+118 VAQGDLLFGKFI

-146 VSKIAVYKVPV
+146 ISKISIIQVPV
-157 ISKILQFRK
+157 ITDILKFRK

-177 GKITVAQALIL
+177 GKISVAQALIL

-223 IFLTTLLFLPIKIRF
+223 IFLTTLLFLPVKIRF

-251 GGFNITVIRA
+251 GGFNVTVIRA
-261 SIFASIIMLAYV
+261 SIFASIIMMAYV

-298 MQDISFLMSFGAVFG
+298 LQDISFLMSFGAVFG
-313 IIYLMQEGYGI
+313 IIYMMQAGFGI
-324 IKSSIL
+324 IKTSLL

-354 ILSTIIISPVI
+354 ILSTMIISPVI

-371 SIFALIAPDLAIEP
+371 SIFALIAPDLASAP
-385 LLIIENISN
+385 LLIIETISN
-394 NMVYFL
+394 NMVFFL
-400 ADTTYFAFIFKTIPL
+400 AKVTYFAFIFKTIPL
-415 WLLIITIV
+415 WLLIFTIL
-423 FVIITLLLPN
+423 FIIITLLIPN
-433 KLKFISAFSLLII
+433 KLKFLSALSLLII
-446 FYPAKIPHEYNFL
+446 FYPAKSPHEYNFL
-459 YLSPRDKGFIIFK
+459 YLTPRDKGFIIYK
-472 NGSREIFYQGSQ
+472 NGSREIFYQGSEA
-484 SSFKYKFMPIVAG
+484 SFRYRFMPLVAE
-497 YGYKTFHKGQI
+497 YGYKTFHKGEI

-517 IKIKNIS
+517 IKIKNITR
-524 KDNFTNLCLNERN
+524 DNYTNLCIN
-537 KDCKYFYHTRS
+537 KKNKECAYFYHTRS

-556 DNKTIHIIWKNK
+556 DNKTLHIIWKNK
-568 LKDKSIIELESY
+568 LKDKSIIELESF
-580 GKNYVIN
+580 GKNYIIN

>member
-1 MGVKQMSLTLFTL
+1 
-14 KNKNNN
+14 
-20 IYCCMKY
+20 MKY
-27 FNKIPKTYI
+27 INKIPKTYI
-36 FIILIAAAAV
+36 FIILMIFAAF
-46 IYPYYPLVFIG
+46 IYPYYPLAFIAAA
-57 ISAIALFITVKKP
+57 SIALFITIKTP

-75 ILFFLI
+75 ITMFLI

-105 FGSGKIYLDKSYN
+105 FGSGKIYLDKSYK
-118 VNEGDMLVGKFI
+118 VAQGDLLFGKFI

-146 VSKIAVYKVPV
+146 ISKISIIQVPV
-157 ISKILQFRK
+157 ITDILKFRK

-177 GKITVAQALIL
+177 GKISVAQALIL

-223 IFLTTLLFLPIKIRF
+223 IFLTTLLFLPVKIRF

-251 GGFNITVIRA
+251 GGFNVTVIRA
-261 SIFASIIMLAYV
+261 SIFASIIMMAYV
-273 FDIKVNSKKFILFI
+273 FDIKVNSKKFILFV
-287 AGLFLLVSPLS
+287 AGIFLLISPLS
-298 MQDISFLMSFGAVFG
+298 VQDISFLMSFGAVFG
-313 IIYLMQEGYGI
+313 IIYMMQAGYGI
-324 IKSSIL
+324 IKTSLL

-354 ILSTIIISPVI
+354 ILSTMIISPVI

-371 SIFALIAPDLAIEP
+371 SIFALIAPDLASAP
-385 LLIIENISN
+385 LLIIETISN
-394 NMVYFL
+394 NMVFFL
-400 ADTTYFAFIFKTIPL
+400 AKVTYFAFIFKTIPL
-415 WLLIITIV
+415 WLLILTVI
-423 FVIITLLLPN
+423 FVIITLLIPN
-433 KLKFISAFSLLII
+433 KLKFLSALSLLII

-459 YLSPRDKGFIIFK
+459 YLTPRDKGFIIYK
-472 NGSREIFYQGSQ
+472 NGSREIFYQGSKA
-484 SSFKYKFMPIVAG
+484 SFRYRFMPLVAE
-497 YGYKTFHKGQI
+497 YGYKTFHKDEI

-517 IKIKNIS
+517 IKIKNITR
-524 KDNFTNLCLNERN
+524 DNYTNLCIN
-537 KDCKYFYHTRS
+537 KKNKECAYFYHTRS

-556 DNKTIHIIWKNK
+556 DNKTLHIIWKNK